1 MLAMQVLSSGP
12 LCRAHLVDLWLP
24 FLLPFLWFFSD
35 FLFCFLDLFFSL
47 FSFPFFD
54 FFFSFFDIL
63 FFNFF
68 ALFLLLFSF
77 FFLAFLALVLF
88 LLFLFSFFSFFLLL
102 CDCHSYVLLLYNDCF
117 ISKFYLLYSF
127 KSQFH
132 LRNQTVFLCK

>member
-12 LCRAHLVDLWLP
+12 LCREHLVDLWLP

-54 FFFSFFDIL
+54 LFFSFFDLL

-88 LLFLFSFFSFFLLL
+88 LLFLFSFFSFLSFFTPFPGDLAILLRTL
-102 CDCHSYVLLLYNDCF
+102 TSSGKLD
-117 ISKFYLLYSF
+117 SF
-127 KSQFH
+127 ASSAEKHFVEH
-132 LRNQTVFLCK
+132 